1 MTVLPPG
8 VPEEKRCYRV
18 CGPYLLAG
26 NSPPPD
32 GLELIAESD
41 FCVDVYA
48 GHLGKE
54 EWTRRLEMALDAQG
68 ANAMTDCTSPEK
80 CRLRGRPALV
90 VRVSRFGEESAAA
103 LRASFSPRKDSI
115 DLTTVVLPKEP
126 VDRGRILRV
135 VLLSLGAFLG
145 ILFLLLLAGVL
156 LTLLFA
162 S

>member
-18 CGPYLLAG
+18 RGPYLLAG

>member
-18 CGPYLLAG
+18 RGPYLLAG

-126 VDRGRILRV
+126 VDRGRIRRV

>member
-1 MTVLPPG
+1 MPAP
-8 VPEEKRCYRV
+8 
-18 CGPYLLAG
+18 
-26 NSPPPD
+26 
-32 GLELIAESD
+32 
-41 FCVDVYA
+41 
-48 GHLGKE
+48 
-54 EWTRRLEMALDAQG
+54 
-68 ANAMTDCTSPEK
+68 
-80 CRLRGRPALV
+80 RPALV

-115 DLTTVVLPKEP
+115 DLSNVVLPKEP

-135 VLLSLGAFLG
+135 VLLPLGTFLG

>member
-18 CGPYLLAG
+18 RGPYLLAG

-68 ANAMTDCTSPEK
+68 ANTMTDCTSPEK

>member
-18 CGPYLLAG
+18 RGPYLLAG

-103 LRASFSPRKDSI
+103 LRASFSPRKDFI

>member
-18 CGPYLLAG
+18 RGPYLLAG

-80 CRLRGRPALV
+80 CRLRGRPSSCA
-90 VRVSRFGEESAAA
+90 
-103 LRASFSPRKDSI
+103 
-115 DLTTVVLPKEP
+115 
-126 VDRGRILRV
+126 
-135 VLLSLGAFLG
+135 
-145 ILFLLLLAGVL
+145 
-156 LTLLFA
+156 
-162 S
+162 

>member
-18 CGPYLLAG
+18 RGPYLLEG
-26 NSPPPD
+26 DNSPPD

-41 FCVDVYA
+41 FCIDVIA

-54 EWTRRLEMALDAQG
+54 EWTRRLEMALDALG
-68 ANAMTDCTSPEK
+68 ANALTDCSSPEK
-80 CRLRGRPALV
+80 KRLRGRPALV
-90 VRVSRFGEESAAA
+90 VRMNRFGDGSAAS
-103 LRASFSPRKDSI
+103 LRASFRPRKGSI
-115 DLTTVVLPKEP
+115 DLTNFVLPKEP
-126 VDRGRILRV
+126 IDRGRILRV
-135 VLLSLGAFLG
+135 VLLSFGAFLG
-145 ILFLLLLAGVL
+145 ILLLFILAGVL

>member
-18 CGPYLLAG
+18 RGPYLLAG

-115 DLTTVVLPKEP
+115 DLTAVVLPKEP
-126 VDRGRILRV
+126 VDRGRVLRV

>member
-18 CGPYLLAG
+18 RGPYLLAG

-68 ANAMTDCTSPEK
+68 ANAITDCTSPEK

-103 LRASFSPRKDSI
+103 RRASFSPRKDSI
-115 DLTTVVLPKEP
+115 DLSNVVLPKEP